1 MRANHSSLSLSFL
14 VKSFSLV
21 GVIIISVT
29 SCMGDG
35 MSDEYKEY
43 LAQQPMPELNELEIS
58 FIDSLE
64 NLGYKD
70 VDILLPYAWGDSY
83 VYDLSF
89 KPPYKLTKNNLDSVR
104 ADVLNITK
112 ELFSKKVSNNILYDT
127 HAIWVIPWIE
137 SDSIK
142 TAVKYVKMKI
152 GAKDFYKELGFKVV
166 MNKDSTFSK
175 IYFDGLE

>member
-1 MRANHSSLSLSFL
+1 MRTNHSSLSIPFL
-14 VKSFSLV
+14 VKSFFLV
-21 GVIIISVT
+21 GVIITSVV

-43 LAQQPMPELNELEIS
+43 LAIHPSPEIS
-58 FIDSLE
+58 NVEWAFIDSLDSV
-64 NLGYKD
+64 GFKH
-70 VDILLPYAWGDSY
+70 VFISLPYAWDNNHIYS
-83 VYDLSF
+83 LSF
-89 KPPYKLTKNNLDSVR
+89 EPPYKLTKNNLDSVR

-127 HAIWVIPWIE
+127 HAIWVTPWIE

-142 TAVKYVKMKI
+142 KAVRYVELEL
-152 GAKDFYKELGFKVV
+152 GAKDFYRELGFKVV

-175 IYFDGLE
+175 VYFDSLK

>member
-1 MRANHSSLSLSFL
+1 MKINQSKISLSLIANLFFMVSFIFTL
-14 VKSFSLV
+14 FS
-21 GVIIISVT
+21 

-43 LAQQPMPELNELEIS
+43 LAIHPSPEIS
-58 FIDSLE
+58 NVEWAFIDSLDSV
-64 NLGYKD
+64 GFKH
-70 VDILLPYAWGDSY
+70 VFISLPYAWDNNHIYS
-83 VYDLSF
+83 LSF
-89 KPPYKLTKNNLDSVR
+89 EPPYKLTKNNLDSVR

-127 HAIWVIPWIE
+127 HAIWVTPWIE

-142 TAVKYVKMKI
+142 KTVRYVELELV
-152 GAKDFYKELGFKVV
+152 AKDFYRELGFKVV

-175 IYFDGLE
+175 VYFDSLK